1 MTRRRLTALLCA
13 AAVSGASAAVAA
25 PAALADTAAGSV
37 TKSAGTVSA
46 TLSWKGGEFAVTAP
60 RLKVSRAGTVVADI
74 SVADA
79 CNDCLLIEDTAGNAP
94 DPYSI
99 LHVADLDADGEPEI
113 FFDAYSGGAHC
124 CTTTRFYTYRSGT
137 NTYRR
142 APSQYWGNG
151 GYEVKDLDGDGT
163 LELNGGDDA
172 FAYAFSSY
180 AASAFPPKIIRYT
193 GDPATG
199 VSKLTDV
206 TRKFPARI
214 RAQAAELLKVIR
226 KAKPAPDHEIQGA
239 IAAYVADQYLLGKG
253 SVGKAELA
261 RARKRGLTAVGFQT
275 NLLKFLKATG
285 YR

>member
-1 MTRRRLTALLCA
+1 MSRRHLTAIFCTA
-13 AAVSGASAAVAA
+13 IAGAFAAA
-25 PAALADTAAGSV
+25 PAAQADTSAGSV

-46 TLSWKGGEFAVTAP
+46 TLSWKGGEFAVTSP
-60 RLKVSRAGTVVADI
+60 RLQVSRGGTVVTDI

-79 CNDCLLIEDTAGNAP
+79 CKDCLLIEDTAGNAA

-99 LHVADLDADGEPEI
+99 LHVADLDADGEPEV

-124 CTTTRFYTYRSGT
+124 CTSTRFYTYRSAA

-151 GYEVKDLDGDGT
+151 SYEVKDLDGDGT

-180 AASAFPPKIIRYT
+180 AASAFPPRIIRFQ

-199 VSKLTDV
+199 KSTLTDA
-206 TRKFPARI
+206 TRRFPARI
-214 RAQAAELLKVIR
+214 RAQAARLLKVIR
-226 KAKPAPDHEIQGA
+226 KAKRAPDQEIQGA

-253 SVGKAELA
+253 SVGRAELA
-261 RARKRGLTAVGFQT
+261 RARKRGLTAVGFET
-275 NLLKFLKATG
+275 NLLKFLKAAG